1 MVDKCKNRPY
11 TTVVLAM
18 SADGKIADAARS
30 PARFS
35 SPTDK
40 AHLEQQI
47 AAADAVLFGA
57 GTLRA
62 YGTTIKVSD
71 PELLQQRQQS
81 SLALQPVQIVVSLEA
96 NIDRQLRFFSQPV
109 PRWLL
114 TTSVG
119 AKRWQGR
126 PEFERIIVCEEKSGV
141 RSQESG
147 VSRGGFT
154 QDIGGKT
161 GRLINPPVPTLG
173 VRSQESGDFF
183 PRSSIDWTDAL
194 QQLASLQVKRLA
206 VLGGGQLVASMLA
219 ADLIDEFWL
228 TVCPLILGGAS
239 SPTPVEGIG
248 FDRALVPRLQL
259 MSVQAKDGEVFLHY
273 RLQRRK
279 D

>member
-18 SADGKIADAARS
+18 SADGKIADAGRS

-71 PELLQQRQQS
+71 PELLQQRRQS
-81 SLALQPVQIVVSLEA
+81 SLALQPVQILVSLEA
-96 NIDRQLRFFSQPV
+96 NIDPQLRFFSQPV

-119 AKRWQGR
+119 AKCWHGR

-147 VSRGGFT
+147 V
-154 QDIGGKT
+154 
-161 GRLINPPVPTLG
+161 
-173 VRSQESGDFF
+173 RSQELGVLF
-183 PRSSIDWTDAL
+183 PRSSIDWTNAL
-194 QQLASLQVKRLA
+194 QQLASLGVKRLA
-206 VLGGGQLVASMLA
+206 VLGGGQLVDSMLA

-239 SPTPVEGIG
+239 SPTPVEGMG
-248 FDRALVPRLQL
+248 FDQALAPRLEL
-259 MSVQAKDGEVFLHY
+259 ISLQAKEGEVFLHY
-273 RLQRRK
+273 RLQRPK